1 MDLACYTIKPTESVL
16 EALKRIDEN
25 QKGFLLVVD
34 HEGIL
39 LGTLTD
45 GDIRRAFIKGIKIEE
60 KVEKI
65 YNQKSQKV
73 SSDEEFSKVIELF
86 KSPRIKFLPI
96 TDERGKLTN
105 VITKA
110 NMHVLL
116 LEDIKFDLDYEFT
129 KLDDSLLEHEIFNR
143 PWGFYKTT
151 FINDYS
157 QSKIIKVNPKGV
169 LSLQEHKRREE
180 YWVVINGSG
189 EVTVGESVKK
199 VESGNFVYIPKGCK
213 HRLENT
219 SDTESLMIAEVQL
232 GDYFGEDDIIR
243 YEDIYGRI

>member
-1 MDLACYTIKPTESVL
+1 MDLDYYSIRPWESIL
-16 EALKRIDEN
+16 EALKKIDDN
-25 QKGFLLVVD
+25 KKGFLLVID
-34 HEGIL
+34 DEGVL

-45 GDIRRAFIKGIKIEE
+45 GDMRRAFINGVEIEE

-65 YNQKSQKV
+65 YNKESQKV
-73 SSDEEFSKVIELF
+73 FRKEDFSKVIELF

-96 TDERGKLTN
+96 IDEKGRLDN
-105 VITKA
+105 VITKS

-116 LEDIKFDLDYEFT
+116 LEDIKFDLEYEFT
-129 KLDDSLLEHEIFNR
+129 KLDDSLLEHEIYNR

-180 YWVVINGSG
+180 YWVVINGIG
-189 EVTVGESVKK
+189 KVTVGESVKK

-213 HRLENT
+213 HRLENI
-219 SDTESLMIAEVQL
+219 SETEMLMIAEVQL

-243 YEDIYGRI
+243 YEDVYGRL